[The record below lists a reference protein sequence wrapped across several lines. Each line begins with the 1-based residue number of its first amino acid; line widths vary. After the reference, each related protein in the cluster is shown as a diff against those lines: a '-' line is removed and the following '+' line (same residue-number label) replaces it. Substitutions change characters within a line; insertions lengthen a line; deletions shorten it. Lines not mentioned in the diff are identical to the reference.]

1 MDLSLDG
8 SPYLCDLGALERLD
22 ELLKFSDLGHGLLR
36 DDKATISSAENARK
50 ITRSPNLSL
59 RCVSPRSCVDSV
71 CRDVT
76 VTPPPQLECHSLHST
91 LSSRLLANARGR
103 YLLHA
108 RTITSRTM
116 SGGP

>member
-76 VTPPPQLECHSLHST
+76 VTPPST
-91 LSSRLLANARGR
+91 
-103 YLLHA
+103 
-108 RTITSRTM
+108 
-116 SGGP
+116 